1 MWHVTL
7 DYKTFQK
14 IIWKVGKWEE
24 KRKEKK
30 RKEKKRKEKK
40 RKEKENDTVEQKGRR
55 KQTEASVLE
64 PSACVKWI
72 VTEARRTLI
81 PSGDFSGKFS
91 ITQNDRGQRV
101 HIPSRVILILLL
113 FSKSRPWQDF

>member
-1 MWHVTL
+1 MFAFSTNTC
-7 DYKTFQK
+7 DISYKTFLKGVK
-14 IIWKVGKWEE
+14 IEKWVN
-24 KRKEKK
+24 KTEKK
-30 RKEKKRKEKK
+30 RKEK
-40 RKEKENDTVEQKGRR
+40 NDTVEQKEIR

-64 PSACVKWI
+64 PSTCVKWI
-72 VTEARRTLI
+72 VTGARRTLI

-113 FSKSRPWQDF
+113 FSKLRP